1 VDLVVYDDDDHR
13 YVPWRVVL
21 AALLLVAA
29 LVGAATFVLGRSAAG
44 AEEVGGLSALEPVT
58 APSTPASS
66 APASSSPSPEGSS
79 APTCASALTRA
90 DAALERSQRLEQ
102 ALAEHT
108 RLMDELLAQ
117 RLDTQQALD
126 QTLPV
131 LTEGATQRRLFAEDV
146 AAYERARQ
154 ECPSG

>member
-1 VDLVVYDDDDHR
+1 MDLVVYDDDDHR
-13 YVPWRVVL
+13 YVPWGVVL

-29 LVGAATFVLGRSAAG
+29 VVGAGTFLLGRSASSTD
-44 AEEVGGLSALEPVT
+44 EIGGVRALEPAT
-58 APSTPASS
+58 APSASG
-66 APASSSPSPEGSS
+66 APAESSPSPAAGP
-79 APTCASALTRA
+79 APSCADALAQA
-90 DAALERSQRLEQ
+90 DAALERSERIEQ

-131 LTEGATQRRLFAEDV
+131 LTQGATERRLFAQEL
-146 AAYERARQ
+146 AAYERSRQ
-154 ECPSG
+154 ECPGG